1 MSANAKTNSTIH
13 SSEEKKIGIILGSD
27 SDLPYMKNAIRLLQE
42 FNIPFEIEVSS
53 AHRTPHRTV
62 ELVKDFEKKGIQ
74 VIIAAAGGA
83 AHLPGVIASHT
94 LLPVLGV
101 PITSALSGLDSL
113 YSIVQMP
120 SGIPVA
126 AFSIGS
132 SGGVNSVLFALEI
145 LALNDKELKAA
156 LVEFREKQKLGV
168 LEKSNRLKEKVK
180 NQAIEL

>member
-1 MSANAKTNSTIH
+1 MGK
-13 SSEEKKIGIILGSD
+13 EIGIILGSD
-27 SDLPYMKNAIRLLQE
+27 SDFPYMEKGIQLLRE

-53 AHRTPHRTV
+53 AHRTPERTI
-62 ELVKDFEKKGIQ
+62 ELVRDFEAKGIR

-83 AHLPGVIASHT
+83 AHLPGIIAAHT

-126 AFSIGS
+126 AFSIGN
-132 SGGVNSVLFALEI
+132 SGGVNAILFAVEI
-145 LALNDKELKAA
+145 LALNDPEMKKK
-156 LVEFREKQKLGV
+156 LVQFREKQQHSV
-168 LEKSNRLKEKVK
+168 TEKSKRLKEKV
-180 NQAIEL
+180 ETM

>member
-1 MSANAKTNSTIH
+1 MSQ
-13 SSEEKKIGIILGSD
+13 IGIILGSD
-27 SDLPYMKNAIRLLQE
+27 SDLPYMEKGIQTLKGLK
-42 FNIPFEIEVSS
+42 IPFEIEVSS
-53 AHRTPHRTV
+53 AHRTPNRTV
-62 ELVKDFEKKGIQ
+62 ELVKDFEKKGIK

-120 SGIPVA
+120 GGIPVA

-132 SGGVNSVLFALEI
+132 SGGVNSVLFAAEI
-145 LALNDKELKAA
+145 LALNDLEIKKK
-156 LVEFREKQKLGV
+156 LVEFREKQKMTV
-168 LEKSNRLKEKVK
+168 LEKSRRLKEKIK
-180 NQAIEL
+180 NESS

>member
-1 MSANAKTNSTIH
+1 MN
-13 SSEEKKIGIILGSD
+13 KKIGIILGSD
-27 SDLPYMKNAIRLLQE
+27 SDYPYMEKGINLLKKFQ
-42 FNIPFEIEVSS
+42 IPFEIEVSS
-53 AHRTPHRTV
+53 AHRTPERTI
-62 ELVKDFEKKGIQ
+62 ELVKEFEKQGIQ

-101 PITSALSGLDSL
+101 PIHSQLSGLDSL

-132 SGGVNSVLFALEI
+132 SGGVNSVLFAMEI
-145 LALNDKELKAA
+145 LALNDNKIKEMLIKYRKEQGLEVIRKSGKLKD
-156 LVEFREKQKLGV
+156 KI
-168 LEKSNRLKEKVK
+168 KSL
-180 NQAIEL
+180 

>member
-1 MSANAKTNSTIH
+1 MSENTGAG
-13 SSEEKKIGIILGSD
+13 EDKKIGIILGSD
-27 SDLPYMKNAIRLLQE
+27 SDFPYMEKAIRLLQE
-42 FNIPFEIEVSS
+42 FKIPFEIEVSS

-94 LLPVLGV
+94 MLPVLGV
-101 PITSALSGLDSL
+101 PITSALNGLDSL

-132 SGGVNSVLFALEI
+132 SGGVNSVLFAIEI
-145 LALNDKELKAA
+145 LALHDGELKKV
-156 LVEFREKQKLGV
+156 LDEFREKQKMGV
-168 LEKSNRLKEKVK
+168 LEKSSRLKEKIK
-180 NQAIEL
+180 SQTFA

>member
-1 MSANAKTNSTIH
+1 MTQ
-13 SSEEKKIGIILGSD
+13 IGIILGSD
-27 SDLPYMKNAIRLLQE
+27 SDLPYMEKGIQTLKELK
-42 FNIPFEIEVSS
+42 IPFEIEVSS
-53 AHRTPHRTV
+53 AHRTPHRTI

-132 SGGVNSVLFALEI
+132 SGGVNSVLFAVEI
-145 LALNDKELKAA
+145 LGLQDNELKKK
-156 LVEFREKQKLGV
+156 LVEYRENQKQSV
-168 LEKSNRLKEKVK
+168 LEKSNRLKEKIK
-180 NQAIEL
+180 KELG

>member
-1 MSANAKTNSTIH
+1 MS
-13 SSEEKKIGIILGSD
+13 KIGIILGSD
-27 SDLPYMKNAIRLLQE
+27 SDLPYVEKGIQTLKE

-53 AHRTPHRTV
+53 AHRTPQRTL
-62 ELVKDFEKKGIQ
+62 ELVREFEKKGIQ

-132 SGGVNSVLFALEI
+132 AGGVNSVLFAIEI
-145 LALNDKELKAA
+145 LALTDKEMEQKLTDY
-156 LVEFREKQKLGV
+156 REKQKMTV
-168 LEKSNRLKEKVK
+168 LEKSKRLKEKIK
-180 NQAIEL
+180 SDLSL